1 MVYCN
6 WQAVR
11 FSVRPSQL
19 EMAGKRQDLFVTRF
33 FPKNAAMVSG
43 KPIWQNIATKEE
55 HHRVGVSRIFLSWF
69 SWFLDAKGNS
79 EMLA

>member
-19 EMAGKRQDLFVTRF
+19 EISGKRQDLFFIKF

-43 KPIWQNIATKEE
+43 KPVWPNIATKLEN
-55 HHRVGVSRIFLSWF
+55 HRVGVSRILF
-69 SWFLDAKGNS
+69 SWFYWLLDAKGNL